1 MFTLKQAVEIGI
13 EMGMTEFA
21 IEHHAYEGTPIIQT
35 ADTVLDFIK
44 AYENEIPITIR
55 YGSDYYT
62 HGVYHKPY
70 HCFISYRLA
79 DEKLP
84 TQ

>member
-21 IEHHAYEGTPIIQT
+21 IEHHAYDGRPIIQA
-35 ADTVLDFIK
+35 ADAVLDFIK
-44 AYENEIPITIR
+44 GHENEIPITIY
-55 YGSDYYT
+55 YGSAYRT
-62 HGVYHKPY
+62 RGVYHKPY

-84 TQ
+84 TP